1 MSGETDDLYG
11 QEHVTR
17 YRETGGEV
25 GHDWRGATTLIL
37 TTTGNKSGEQRS
49 TPLIYRERDG
59 DHLVVASKGGSDE
72 PPGWFVNLEA
82 DPSAEIQVMAER
94 FPVRARVA
102 SPEER
107 AELWPLMNEQWPDYD
122 SYQQNTEREIPI
134 VVLERT

>member
-1 MSGETDDLYG
+1 MSGEADNLFN
-11 QEHVTR
+11 QEHVAR

-25 GHDWRGATTLIL
+25 GHEWRGATTLIL

-49 TPLIYRERDG
+49 TPLIYRERNG
-59 DHLVVASKGGSDE
+59 NHLVVASKGGSDE
-72 PPGWFVNLEA
+72 PPAWFVNLEA
-82 DPSAEIQVMAER
+82 DPSAEIQVMADR

>member
-1 MSGETDDLYG
+1 MSAEADDLYG
-11 QEHVTR
+11 REHVAR

-59 DHLVVASKGGSDE
+59 DHLVVASQGGSDE
-72 PPGWFVNLEA
+72 PPAWFVNLEA
-82 DPSAEIQVMAER
+82 DSSAEIQVMADR

-122 SYQQNTEREIPI
+122 RYQQNTEREIPI

>member
-1 MSGETDDLYG
+1 MSGEADNLFG
-11 QEHVTR
+11 QEHVER

-25 GHDWRGATTLIL
+25 GHEWRGATTLIL

-49 TPLIYRERDG
+49 TPLIYREHDG
-59 DHLVVASKGGSDE
+59 DHLVVASKGGSDQ
-72 PPGWFVNLEA
+72 PPTWFVNLEA
-82 DPSAEIQVMAER
+82 DPSAEIQVMADR

-107 AELWPLMNEQWPDYD
+107 AEMWPLMNEQWPDYD
-122 SYQQNTEREIPI
+122 SYQENTEREIPI